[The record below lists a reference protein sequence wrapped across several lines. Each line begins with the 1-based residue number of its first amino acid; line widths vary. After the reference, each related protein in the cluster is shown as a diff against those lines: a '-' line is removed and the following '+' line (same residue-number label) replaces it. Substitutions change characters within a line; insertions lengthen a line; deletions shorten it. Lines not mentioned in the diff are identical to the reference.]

1 MFVGTGP
8 ARDDLA
14 AAACAAGLDRQV
26 LLTGPVAW
34 ERMVEIYA
42 IAHAFA
48 TASLSEVH
56 PMTLIE
62 AAMCGL
68 PIVARR
74 DVSFVDLVKDGYNG
88 FLVDSDRGDRRQAR

>member
-1 MFVGTGP
+1 
-8 ARDDLA
+8 
-14 AAACAAGLDRQV
+14 
-26 LLTGPVAW
+26 
-34 ERMVEIYA
+34 MVELYA

-48 TASLSEVH
+48 TASLSEIH

-74 DVSFVDLVKDGYNG
+74 DVSFVGLVRDGYNG
-88 FLVDSDRGDRRQAR
+88 FLVDSDRAIAGKLWLRSCKTRQNRGPLRTTP